1 MKKGYSLI
9 ELVIS
14 LAVISFLILIVSNL
28 FSLNINTINRSYE
41 DEKEYKEALTSMT
54 YIDNTIRRSYKIVES
69 DNKDSNFEGYILSN
83 EGDERNY
90 YFYEENGYLYIHRS
104 NISKS
109 SSGKGNKI
117 SGCGDL
123 YINYDKDKDLVFIR
137 ILSKNG
143 TYSFESV
150 VHVGGKL
157 WKKPL

>member
-14 LAVISFLILIVSNL
+14 LAIISFLILIVSNL
-28 FSLNINTINRSYE
+28 FSLNINTLNRSYE

-54 YIDNTIRRSYKIVES
+54 YIDNTIRRSHKVFES
-69 DNKDSNFEGYILSN
+69 ENKDSNFEGYILAN
-83 EGDERNY
+83 KGYVVNY
-90 YFYEENGYLYIHRS
+90 YFYEENGYLYINRS

-109 SSGKGNKI
+109 SYGRPNMI

-137 ILSKNG
+137 VLSKNG

-157 WKKPL
+157 

>member
-14 LAVISFLILIVSNL
+14 LAIISFLILIVSNL
-28 FSLNINTINRSYE
+28 FSLNINTLNRSYE

-90 YFYEENGYLYIHRS
+90 YFYEENGYLYIQRS
-104 NISKS
+104 NISKA

-150 VHVGGKL
+150 VNVGGKL
-157 WKKPL
+157 